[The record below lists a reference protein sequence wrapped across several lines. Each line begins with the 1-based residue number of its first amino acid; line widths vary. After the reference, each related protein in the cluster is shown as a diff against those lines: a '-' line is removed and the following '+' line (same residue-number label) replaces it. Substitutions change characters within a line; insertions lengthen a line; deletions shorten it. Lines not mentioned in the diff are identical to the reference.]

1 MNDDTQLLRDLSR
14 RNWLILGILVAL
26 SSFSTSLPFV
36 LGVLTGGLVAITGYH
51 WLHFSLKKLIGDPQQ
66 QSARGFKLS
75 YFIRLGALAASLVVL
90 IVVLKVHPVGLALGL
105 SVVVINIMWTT
116 LKRSF

>member
-1 MNDDTQLLRDLSR
+1 MNEDSLLRDLSR

-26 SSFSTSLPFV
+26 SIFSTSPPFI
-36 LGVLTGGLVAITGYH
+36 LGVLTGGIVAIAGYH

-66 QSARGFKLS
+66 HSARGFKLS
-75 YFIRLGALAASLVVL
+75 YVIRLGALAAALVVL

-105 SVVVINIMWTT
+105 S
-116 LKRSF
+116 